1 MYQTNVEKIVLV
13 ESQGD
18 KGGTGDQS
26 YETEDV
32 ADFDLF
38 DDDAELLFAY

>member
-13 ESQGD
+13 ESQCD